1 MHQHLHLNSNT
12 GSVVSSGGGVVTGVL
27 VCRSSSSWKPELT
40 WRMNVQTI
48 LDAAEI
54 GLLQKSLAK
63 AIADDIP
70 KGVAL
75 ALVGI
80 RSRGEILAKRLRVM
94 LQEQFAVEVDIGVLD
109 ITLYRDDL
117 NEPSRKQ
124 PTVKLTE
131 IDFDVDDRLI
141 VLVDD
146 VLNTGRSTRAAL
158 DALIDMGRPRAIRL
172 AVLIDRGNRE
182 LPIVADYVGKKVSIA
197 AEERVSVYLEEMDGK
212 EEVVVE

>member
-1 MHQHLHLNSNT
+1 
-12 GSVVSSGGGVVTGVL
+12 
-27 VCRSSSSWKPELT
+27 
-40 WRMNVQTI
+40 MNVQTI